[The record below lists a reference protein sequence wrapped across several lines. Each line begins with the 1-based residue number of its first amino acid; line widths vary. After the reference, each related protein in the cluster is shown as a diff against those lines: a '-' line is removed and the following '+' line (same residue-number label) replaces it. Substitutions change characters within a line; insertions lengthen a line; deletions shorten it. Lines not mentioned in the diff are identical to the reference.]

1 MSTQV
6 LQEIAPKEQA
16 STAEPLRRTLLEND
30 EVLVVATTYP
40 PGASVPIHTH
50 RFPNV
55 AYVIDGGTIET
66 TAPDGTVEK
75 YEVLPGET
83 LWSAAAHA
91 HSACNPGSTPVRIV
105 EVEVKHGAR
114 TGRVREKTE
123 RVLTP
128 DSLKWNQDTFDPRR
142 RSALLVGDPTTAG
155 PYTIRFSAPAGYVI
169 GLHLHP
175 DDDEQL
181 TVLSG
186 TIRWSTGEPGS
197 GEPEN
202 TLPAGGFA
210 LAPAGTPHRI
220 VAVEDCVLQMSGIGP
235 RTYVY
240 LNPAD
245 DPRRER

>member
-1 MSTQV
+1 MSTRI
-6 LQEIAPKEQA
+6 LEEIAPKEQP
-16 STAEPLRRTLLEND
+16 SRRTLLEND
-30 EVLVVATTYP
+30 DVLVVATTYP

-66 TAPDGTVEK
+66 TAPDGTVER
-75 YEVLPGET
+75 YDVRPGET

-105 EVEVKHGAR
+105 EVELKR
-114 TGRVREKTE
+114 TTATGHVREKTE

-128 DSLKWNQDTFDPRR
+128 DSLEWRQDVHDPRR
-142 RSALLVGDPTTAG
+142 RSARLVGDPTTPG
-155 PYTIRFSAPAGYVI
+155 PYTIRYSAPAGYVI

-186 TIRWSTGEPGS
+186 AIRWSTGEPGS

-220 VAVEDCVLQMSGIGP
+220 VAVEDCVLQMSGVGP
-235 RTYVY
+235 RTYIY
-240 LNPAD
+240 LNPAE
-245 DPRRER
+245 DPGRQR